1 MILKA
6 VSYMT
11 LFLFCWLTAAAQ
23 QISPASLAFAPMD
36 PQESSAAARE
46 EERYDEGTEFL
57 EEGRFA
63 QAIAAFD
70 AVIAAKGQRADAAM
84 FRKAQALSSMGR
96 RNEALTAINAL
107 RRSYPRSNW
116 LNDAAALELEIKS
129 TKGPVDPDKEANEE
143 LKLMAIQ
150 SLMNSDEAR
159 AIPMLKKIL
168 DSPTESARVKEKAL
182 FVLAQSASAQAQQL
196 VGAVARGQSHPPLQV
211 KAIEYLAVHGG
222 SGNTQTL
229 EQIYQSSTDRRVKRA
244 VLQAFIINGSEQSTL
259 AVIRQERDPELR
271 GQAIHNLG
279 AMGATA
285 QLKQLF
291 QSSTS
296 VEDKEKVIE
305 ALGITGEIGV
315 LSEIARNAG
324 DARVRRRA
332 IHGLGISGA
341 EGARETLVAIYSSD
355 KDVEVRRAV
364 IDALFIQGADRQ
376 LIALA
381 RKEPDPKMRRELVQK
396 LSLIDSKEAQDYMME
411 ILNK

>member
-1 MILKA
+1 MIPKA

-23 QISPASLAFAPMD
+23 EISPASFAFSPME
-36 PQESSAAARE
+36 PQQTSAAARE
-46 EERYDEGTEFL
+46 EERYDEGTELL

-63 QAIAAFD
+63 QAIEAFD
-70 AVIAAKGQRADAAM
+70 AVIAMKGQRADAALY
-84 FRKAQALSSMGR
+84 RKAQALSSMGR
-96 RNEALTAINAL
+96 RNEALAAINAL
-107 RRSYPRSNW
+107 RKSYPRSNW
-116 LNDAAALELEIKS
+116 LEEAAALELEINS
-129 TKGPVDPDKEANEE
+129 TRGPVDPDSQANEE

-159 AIPMLKKIL
+159 ALPMLKKIL
-168 DSPTESARVKEKAL
+168 ESPRNSARVKERAL
-182 FVLAQSASAQAQQL
+182 FVLAQSDSQEAKQL

-222 SGNTQTL
+222 SANTQTL

-305 ALGITGEIGV
+305 ALGITGEVGV
-315 LSEIARNAG
+315 LSEIARTPG
-324 DARVRRRA
+324 DARVRKRA
-332 IHGLGISGA
+332 IHGLGITDGA
-341 EGARETLVAIYSSD
+341 GSRQILLSIYSGE
-355 KDVEVRRAV
+355 KDNEVRRAV
-364 IDALFIQGADRQ
+364 VEALFIQDAARELVQ
-376 LIALA
+376 LA
-381 RKEPDPKMRRELVQK
+381 RKETDQQMRRELVQK
-396 LSLIDSKEAQDYMME
+396 LSLMDSKEAQDYMME